1 MAKEQLSRK
10 LAVLLHAD
18 VVGSTSLVQKNE
30 TLAHER
36 IQAVFHRFSEIIK
49 SYGGI
54 AREIRGDALVAEFE
68 RASDA
73 VAASLAFQTQNEKL
87 NSNLV
92 DEIRPEIRVGVSLG
106 EVVVADDTITGAGVV
121 LAQRLE
127 QLAEPGGVVVQGSV
141 SETVPSRMP
150 FEFESLGEQTLKG
163 FDQLVRAFIAS
174 LRPGEKMP
182 EPEVIVFG
190 QIGKHGEPKAQAE
203 LSIAVLPFTNMSS
216 DPEQEF
222 FSDGV
227 SEDIITELSKLASLM
242 VIARNSTFIYK
253 GKAVDVKQVG
263 RDLDVRYVL
272 EGSVRKSG
280 SRVRV
285 TAQLIDVK
293 TGLHK
298 WAESY
303 DRDLEDIFMV
313 QDEVMREVVS
323 ALDIQLLAGEQ
334 ARLWSDGTKNL
345 QAWKYIRMARDK
357 FNTYRAE
364 DHSEVIRLARRAVEL
379 DPNYSNAW
387 ELLSACYSHIEE
399 HSSYSDEEHRQAAQL
414 SREYALKA
422 LECDPSNADAL
433 SMLAIH
439 HLTSKE
445 FDKAIEKANKSV
457 KMAPNHAHNIAL
469 SAIILNKCGQPEIA
483 MNQIQKAMRLCPVY
497 PPWYL
502 SGLGQISRLL
512 AKTDTTINAYKE
524 MISRDPD
531 SVEGHIGLAEILG
544 ESGQI
549 DGAKAAASD
558 VTRVNP
564 KFSIKEFT
572 SNLAYSD
579 PNEILRIAEGLRKAG
594 LPE

>member
-1 MAKEQLSRK
+1 MAKDHLSRK

-18 VVGSTSLVQKNE
+18 VVGSTSLVQRNE

-36 IQAVFHRFSEIIK
+36 IQDTFRQFSETI
-49 SYGGI
+49 SNYGGV
-54 AREIRGDALVAEFE
+54 ALEIRGDALVAEFAK
-68 RASDA
+68 ASDS
-73 VAASLAFQTQNEKL
+73 VSASLAFQAANITLNEQL
-87 NSNLV
+87 S
-92 DEIRPEIRVGVSLG
+92 DEIQPVLRIGIAMG
-106 EVVVADDTITGAGVV
+106 EVVVANNTVTGEGIV

-163 FDQLVRAFIAS
+163 FDQPVRAFIAS
-174 LRPGEKMP
+174 LRSEEKLP
-182 EPEVIVFG
+182 EPEVNAFR
-190 QIGKHGEPKAQAE
+190 QIEKHGESKAQGE

-222 FSDGV
+222 FSDGI

-242 VIARNSTFIYK
+242 VIARNSTFVYK
-253 GKAVDVKQVG
+253 GKSVDIKQVG
-263 RDLDVRYVL
+263 HDLDVHYVL

-303 DRDLEDIFMV
+303 DRDLEDIFKV
-313 QDEVMREVVS
+313 QDQVMREVVS

-364 DHSEVIRLARRAVEL
+364 NHSEVIRLAQRAVEL

-445 FDKAIEKANKSV
+445 FDKAIEKANQSV

-502 SGLGQISRLL
+502 SALGQISRLL

-558 VTRVNP
+558 VIRVNP
-564 KFSIKEFT
+564 KFSIRGFT
-572 SNLAYSD
+572 SNLAYRD

>member
-1 MAKEQLSRK
+1 MAKDHLSRK

-18 VVGSTSLVQKNE
+18 VVGSTSLVQRNE

-36 IQAVFHRFSEIIK
+36 IQDTFRQFSETI
-49 SYGGI
+49 SNYGGV
-54 AREIRGDALVAEFE
+54 ALEIRGDALVAEFAK
-68 RASDA
+68 ASDS
-73 VAASLAFQTQNEKL
+73 VSASLAFQAANITLNEQL
-87 NSNLV
+87 S
-92 DEIRPEIRVGVSLG
+92 DEIQPVLRIGIAMG
-106 EVVVADDTITGAGVV
+106 EVVVADNTVTGEGIV

-127 QLAEPGGVVVQGSV
+127 QLAEPGNVCIQGAAYD
-141 SETVPSRMP
+141 TLPKWLP
-150 FEFESLGEQTLKG
+150 FEYKNLGEQKIKG
-163 FDQLVRAFIAS
+163 FDESVRVYAVS
-174 LRPGEKMP
+174 LESGGVIP
-182 EPEVIVFG
+182 ESQSVDQSETSAPDLPE
-190 QIGKHGEPKAQAE
+190 EP
-203 LSIAVLPFTNMSS
+203 SIAVLPFTNMSS

-222 FSDGV
+222 FSDGI
-227 SEDIITELSKLASLM
+227 SEDIITELSKLTSLM

-253 GKAVDVKQVG
+253 GKSVDVKQVG
-263 RDLDVRYVL
+263 HDLDVRYVL
-272 EGSVRKSG
+272 EGGVRKSG

-303 DRDLEDIFMV
+303 DRDLEDIFKV

-364 DHSEVIRLARRAVEL
+364 NHSEVIRLARRAVER

-387 ELLSACYSHIEE
+387 ILLSGCYSHIEE
-399 HSSYSDEEHRQAAQL
+399 HSSYSDEERRQAAQL

-422 LECDPSNADAL
+422 LECDPSNADAF

-457 KMAPNHAHNIAL
+457 KMAPNHADNIAL

-502 SGLGQISRLL
+502 SALGQISRLL

-549 DGAKAAASD
+549 DGAMAAASD
-558 VTRVNP
+558 VIRVNP
-564 KFSIKEFT
+564 KFSIRGFT
-572 SNLAYSD
+572 SNLAYRD